1 MAALAAPLIGF
12 GLSEVGK
19 LFGGGGTAKVGPT
32 SPTFRRAE
40 QIGDLSKNYAFDYA
54 LPEGQKLLSQSE
66 NTLQMPT
73 DYWSKLLSGDR
84 TQMMQ
89 AEAPEI
95 QNISDLYSQQKK
107 NISMFTPQGGGQTAA
122 LTEAPFQQAR
132 DVGTLLEKA
141 RPQAAQA
148 LQSIAG
154 QEAAMSGQVTSE
166 GLQAGGLSLNAVS
179 DQINAL
185 LGKSA
190 QDIPLQQQTGAGLY
204 SILNNMITQGGGDG
218 SGMGGPGQ
226 GGNLTDP
233 GGGQWAGWDTT
244 GGGYSPPGGG

>member
-1 MAALAAPLIGF
+1 MAAFAPLIG
-12 GLSEVGK
+12 GLASWGLGK
-19 LFGGGGTAKVGPT
+19 LGIGGSGAKVGAS
-32 SPTFRRAE
+32 SPTFKRAE
-40 QIGDLSKNYAFDYA
+40 QLGDLSKEFAFDYA
-54 LPEGQKLLSQSE
+54 MPEGKKLLGEAES
-66 NTLQMPT
+66 TLQMPT
-73 DYWSKLLSGDR
+73 DYWSKLLSGNR
-84 TQMMQ
+84 AEMMS

-95 QNISDLYSQQKK
+95 QNISDLYGQQKK

-148 LQSIAG
+148 LENISKDQ
-154 QEAAMSGQVTSE
+154 AAMSGMVTGE
-166 GLQAGGLSLNAVS
+166 GLQAGSLSLNAIS

-204 SILNNMITQGGGDG
+204 NILKGMMGGG
-218 SGMGGPGQ
+218 GPPPPM
-226 GGNLTDP
+226 DSS
-233 GGGQWAGWDTT
+233 
-244 GGGYSPPGGG
+244 GGGYVPGEAIGGG

>member
-1 MAALAAPLIGF
+1 MAVGGIVG
-12 GLSEVGK
+12 GLTG
-19 LFGGGGTAKVGPT
+19 LFGGGGAKVGPK

-40 QIGDLSKNYAFDYA
+40 QIGDLSKEFAFDYA
-54 LPEGQKLLSQSE
+54 MPEGKKLLGEAES
-66 NTLQMPT
+66 TLKLPT

-95 QNISDLYSQQKK
+95 QNIADLYAQQRK

-141 RPQAAQA
+141 RPQAAAA
-148 LQSIAG
+148 LQSIAQEQGALAG
-154 QEAAMSGQVTSE
+154 QTIGE
-166 GLQAGGLSLNAVS
+166 GLQAGTLSLNAVA

-190 QDIPLQQQTGAGLY
+190 QDMPYQADIGSGLY
-204 SILNNMITQGGGDG
+204 SALFGKGGGG
-218 SGMGGPGQ
+218 GTYTPVGPGE
-226 GGNLTDP
+226 
-233 GGGQWAGWDTT
+233 
-244 GGGYSPPGGG
+244 